1 METENQKPEP
11 GKQMLMLTI
20 NAIVD
25 SDEDAIHIKK
35 KVTEVL
41 KNVEGVQINF
51 GLSNAPRPR

>member
-20 NAIVD
+20 NTIVD

-41 KNVEGVQINF
+41 KNVKGVQINF